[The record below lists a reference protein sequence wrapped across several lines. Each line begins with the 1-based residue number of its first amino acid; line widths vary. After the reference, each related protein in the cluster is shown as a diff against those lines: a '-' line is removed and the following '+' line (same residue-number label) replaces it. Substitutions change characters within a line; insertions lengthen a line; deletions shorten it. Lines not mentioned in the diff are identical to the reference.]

1 MADIFYV
8 RFTCPQI
15 SCIIYRF
22 AFKDNQRRG
31 ILYKIILI
39 FSLVAVLSVDGV
51 PNVAYAQDKTLSDNK
66 KVSLNSEYF
75 KGYISDTKHIVTSPS
90 RWDKKNWLKASLVVG
105 VTIGLYA
112 FDEDIRD
119 WVQDNRHDDL
129 SEFAERFGDGKLVLP
144 PLVLFYA
151 VGHAAKNVKAQRTA
165 LLTLEN
171 VVITGIFTQLMKY
184 SFQRHRP
191 KTGDPFDS
199 FDGPFGGGDNL
210 AFPSGHTSLA
220 FSIATPIATE
230 YKDNILVPPVA
241 YGLASLVAWSRVND
255 NKHWASDVFMGA
267 SLGYFTG
274 KAICRLHEDTENSKV
289 TVMPVMGTQHSGV
302 MISYAF

>member
-1 MADIFYV
+1 MYRIIMIFLL
-8 RFTCPQI
+8 
-15 SCIIYRF
+15 F
-22 AFKDNQRRG
+22 AM
-31 ILYKIILI
+31 
-39 FSLVAVLSVDGV
+39 VSVSGAPHV
-51 PNVAYAQDKTLSDNK
+51 YSAQDGHVSSK
-66 KVSLNSEYF
+66 KEIGLNSEYF
-75 KGYISDTKHIVTSPS
+75 KGYISDTRDIVTSPL

-105 VTIGLYA
+105 VTLGLYA

-267 SLGYFTG
+267 SLGYFMG
-274 KAICRLHEDTENSKV
+274 KAICRLHEDEAESNV
-289 TVMPVMGTQHSGV
+289 TIRPVIGTQHSAV
-302 MISYAF
+302 MISYTF